1 MQTQL
6 QQRQDVFEEQIIKRV
21 REIQKYSKGLNILI
35 RKNVMADISKLKEN
49 INEAPTGKGPQKA
62 ESSNDDILNIISNLK
77 EQLANQ
83 GQEVLA
89 MAEKVEDN
97 DELVENMQINMD
109 SEIKTKYK
117 MLDERLLKL
126 Q

>member
-1 MQTQL
+1 
-6 QQRQDVFEEQIIKRV
+6 
-21 REIQKYSKGLNILI
+21 
-35 RKNVMADISKLKEN
+35 MADISKLKEN

>member
-1 MQTQL
+1 MT
-6 QQRQDVFEEQIIKRV
+6 
-21 REIQKYSKGLNILI
+21 
-35 RKNVMADISKLKEN
+35 DISKLKEN
-49 INEAPTGKGPQKA
+49 INEAPVGKGPQKT
-62 ESSNDDILNIISNLK
+62 ESNNDGMLNIISNFK
-77 EQLANQ
+77 EQLANH
-83 GQEVLA
+83 GQEMLA
-89 MAEKVEDN
+89 MAEKVEDH